1 MEDLVSE
8 NYRDWRQQMN
18 LKKIVFVI
26 LGCISLGIGVV
37 GAVLPILPSVPFLM
51 VAAFCFAKSSK
62 RLHTWFIG
70 TKIYKNNLESFVE
83 GKGITLKTKIKII
96 SMVTI
101 LMAIGFVM
109 MSNILVGRI
118 VLACVWIFHIIY
130 FIFGI
135 KTIKCE

>member
-1 MEDLVSE
+1 
-8 NYRDWRQQMN
+8 MN
-18 LKKIVFVI
+18 LKKILFVI
-26 LGCISLGIGVV
+26 SGCISLGIGVV

-51 VAAFCFAKSSK
+51 LSAFCFAKSSK
-62 RLHTWFIG
+62 RLHAWFIG
-70 TKIYKNNLESFVE
+70 TKIYKNNLESLVE
-83 GKGITLKTKIKII
+83 GKGMTLKTKIKII

>member
-1 MEDLVSE
+1 
-8 NYRDWRQQMN
+8 MN
-18 LKKIVFVI
+18 LKKILFVI
-26 LGCISLGIGVV
+26 SGCISLGIGVV

-62 RLHTWFIG
+62 RLHAWFIG
-70 TKIYKNNLESFVE
+70 TKIYKNNLESLVE
-83 GKGITLKTKIKII
+83 GKGMTLKTKIKII

>member
-1 MEDLVSE
+1 MK
-8 NYRDWRQQMN
+8 
-18 LKKIVFVI
+18 LKKALFVVI
-26 LGCISLGIGVV
+26 GCISLALGAI

-62 RLHTWFIG
+62 RLHAWFIG
-70 TKIYKNNLESFVE
+70 TKIYKNNLESLVE
-83 GKGITLKTKIKII
+83 GKGMTLKTKIKII

>member
-1 MEDLVSE
+1 
-8 NYRDWRQQMN
+8 MN
-18 LKKIVFVI
+18 LKKILFVI
-26 LGCISLGIGVV
+26 SGCISLGIGVV

-62 RLHTWFIG
+62 RLHAWFIG
-70 TKIYKNNLESFVE
+70 TKIYKNNLESLVE
-83 GKGITLKTKIKII
+83 GKGMKLKTKIKII

>member
-1 MEDLVSE
+1 
-8 NYRDWRQQMN
+8 
-18 LKKIVFVI
+18 
-26 LGCISLGIGVV
+26 
-37 GAVLPILPSVPFLM
+37 
-51 VAAFCFAKSSK
+51 
-62 RLHTWFIG
+62 
-70 TKIYKNNLESFVE
+70 
-83 GKGITLKTKIKII
+83 
-96 SMVTI
+96 MVTI

>member
-1 MEDLVSE
+1 
-8 NYRDWRQQMN
+8 MN
-18 LKKIVFVI
+18 LKKILFVI
-26 LGCISLGIGVV
+26 SGCISLGIGVV

-70 TKIYKNNLESFVE
+70 TKIYNNNLKSLVE
-83 GKGITLKTKIKII
+83 GKGMTLKTKIKII